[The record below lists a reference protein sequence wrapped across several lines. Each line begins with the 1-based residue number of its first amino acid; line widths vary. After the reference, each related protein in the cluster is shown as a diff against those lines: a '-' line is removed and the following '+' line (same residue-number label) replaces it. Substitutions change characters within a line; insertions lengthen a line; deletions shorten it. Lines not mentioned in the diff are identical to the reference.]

1 MRPNRVPRS
10 ADTKRH
16 NVPKK
21 AKMITST
28 AIGHNR
34 LSPGFSI
41 SQLQVPAMRHT
52 PIVATMGRIW
62 RGVCRSPGRV
72 LCSSRI
78 GESTPITVNT
88 RTTEEYKAARVC
100 A

>member
-1 MRPNRVPRS
+1 
-10 ADTKRH
+10 
-16 NVPKK
+16 
-21 AKMITST
+21 
-28 AIGHNR
+28 
-34 LSPGFSI
+34 
-41 SQLQVPAMRHT
+41 
-52 PIVATMGRIW
+52 MGRIW